1 MFEFKLPDLGEGIHE
16 GELIQWHVKVGDKIN
31 EDDPLCDME
40 TDKAAVT
47 IPSPRAGVIAELN
60 ANPGDTVQVGHV
72 LVKIEEAG
80 NSSVDGEVTE
90 KLVGSQAL
98 EKKQDPVIAA
108 PATRRKARERGID
121 IDLVTGTGPGGR
133 ITPEDLDVFEKG
145 ATDEMPDHDHRETD
159 RQPDVGTDL
168 QARPVTGGGA
178 DLSGQTS
185 IPFLEIPRLPVA
197 EHGPVERIPFRSL
210 RKKTAVKTA
219 SASILI
225 PHVAHM
231 DEIDVT
237 GIEAERRKYNARYE
251 GQVKL
256 TLLGFVIKAIVSALK
271 DWPMF
276 NASVDLA
283 SNEIVHKLYYHIGFA
298 ADTPRGLVV
307 PVIRDADRKS
317 LAGIGHRIRDL
328 AHKAREGDITIE
340 ELSRGTFTIT
350 NVGAIGGTH
359 VFPIINT
366 PESAIL
372 GLGRVEK
379 KPVVR
384 DGEIVIRDILPVT
397 LCFDH
402 RVADGAQAAAFVNTL
417 RRLLEDRTAFMV
429 NT

>member
-16 GELIQWHVKVGDKIN
+16 GELIQWHVKVGDNIH

-47 IPSPRAGVIAELN
+47 IPSPVTGVIAELN
-60 ANPGDTVQVGHV
+60 AKPGDTVQVGHV
-72 LVKIEEAG
+72 LVRIEDG
-80 NSSVDGEVTE
+80 SNSSVEPQVSERSVDTQVP
-90 KLVGSQAL
+90 
-98 EKKQDPVIAA
+98 EKKEAPVIAA
-108 PATRRKARERGID
+108 PATRRKAREMGID
-121 IDLVTGTGPGGR
+121 IGSVTGTGPGGR
-133 ITPEDLDVFEKG
+133 ITPEDLDLFETG
-145 ATDEMPDHDHRETD
+145 MMAEAPDHDRETGL
-159 RQPDVGTDL
+159 QPPMTLDAIVS
-168 QARPVTGGGA
+168 PVSGDGA
-178 DLSGQTS
+178 GVPGKSS
-185 IPFLEIPRLPVA
+185 IPFLEVPLQPVA

-210 RKKTAVKTA
+210 RKKTAIKTA

-231 DEIDVT
+231 DDIDVT
-237 GIEAERRKYNARYE
+237 GIEAERREYNARYGE
-251 GQVKL
+251 KGKL
-256 TLLGFVIKAIVSALK
+256 TLLGFVIKAVVSALK

-283 SNEIVHKLYYHIGFA
+283 SNEIVHKLYYHVGFA
-298 ADTPRGLVV
+298 ADTPRGLMV
-307 PVIRDADRKS
+307 PVIHDTDRKS
-317 LAGIGHRIRDL
+317 LAGIGRRIRDL
-328 AHKAREGDITIE
+328 AHKARDGEITIE

-384 DGEIVIRDILPVT
+384 DGEIVIRDMLPVT

-402 RVADGAQAAAFVNTL
+402 RVADGAQAAAFVSTL
-417 RRLLEDRTAFMV
+417 RKLLEDPMAFLAE
-429 NT
+429 T

>member
-16 GELIQWHVKVGDKIN
+16 GELIQWHVNVGDKIN
-31 EDDPLCDME
+31 EDYPLCEME

-60 ANPGDTVQVGHV
+60 ARPGETVQVGHV
-72 LVKIEEAG
+72 LVRIEEAG
-80 NSSVDGEVTE
+80 SSSVDPQVTE
-90 KLVGSQAL
+90 KSVDPQAV

-121 IDLVTGTGPGGR
+121 ISLVTGTGPGGR
-133 ITPEDLDVFEKG
+133 ITPEDLDAFEKG
-145 ATDEMPDHDHRETD
+145 AIDQTPDRDHREAD
-159 RQPDVGTDL
+159 RQPGMTAGS
-168 QARPVTGGGA
+168 QAGQATGAGA
-178 DLSGQTS
+178 DLPGQTS
-185 IPFLEIPRLPVA
+185 IPFLEVPHLPVA

-210 RKKTAVKTA
+210 RKKTAIKTA

-231 DEIDVT
+231 DDIDVT
-237 GIEAERRKYNARYE
+237 GIEAERREYNARYE
-251 GQVKL
+251 GKVKL
-256 TLLGFVIKAIVSALK
+256 TLLGFVIKAVVSALK

-283 SNEIVHKLYYHIGFA
+283 SNEIVHKRYYHIGFA

-317 LAGIGHRIRDL
+317 LSAIGNSIRDL

-384 DGEIVIRDILPVT
+384 DGAIVIRDMLPVT

>member
-16 GELIQWHVKVGDKIN
+16 GELIQWHVKVGDNIR

-47 IPSPRAGVIAELN
+47 IPSPVTGVIAELN
-60 ANPGDTVQVGHV
+60 AKPGDTVQVGHV
-72 LVKIEEAG
+72 LVRIEDG
-80 NSSVDGEVTE
+80 SSSVA
-90 KLVGSQAL
+90 SQVS
-98 EKKQDPVIAA
+98 EKKEGFVIAA
-108 PATRRKARERGID
+108 PATRRKAREMGID
-121 IDLVTGTGPGGR
+121 IGSVTGTGPGGR
-133 ITPEDLDVFEKG
+133 VTPEDLENFDKG
-145 ATDEMPDHDHRETD
+145 MKDEAPDHDQETGQKTSMAQD
-159 RQPDVGTDL
+159 SQVS
-168 QARPVTGGGA
+168 PVSGDGA
-178 DLSGQTS
+178 GLPGQSS
-185 IPFLEIPRLPVA
+185 IPFLEVPLQPVA

-210 RKKTAVKTA
+210 RKKTAIKTA

-231 DEIDVT
+231 DDIDVT
-237 GIEAERRKYNARYE
+237 GIEAERREYNTRYGE
-251 GQVKL
+251 KGKL
-256 TLLGFVIKAIVSALK
+256 TLLGFVIKAVVSALK

-298 ADTPRGLVV
+298 ADTPRGLMV
-307 PVIRDADRKS
+307 PVIHDTDRKS
-317 LAGIGHRIRDL
+317 LSGIAHRIRDL
-328 AHKAREGDITIE
+328 AHKARDGKITIE

-402 RVADGAQAAAFVNTL
+402 RVADGAQAAAFVSTL
-417 RRLLEDRTAFMV
+417 QKLLEDPMAFMAD
-429 NT
+429 T